1 MDLPPHFLLLRFHW
15 CNYFA
20 LEVFSFVDMG
30 GLTCGLFGWPFAK
43 GILFGNR
50 WSLPLL
56 IWAWGFQW
64 STQNR
69 KIMLF
74 GCIAF
79 IEPGCRIPECYGT
92 CQWDTLW
99 VSYGWMKF
107 GYFELHP
114 LIVHAS
120 WPQWECIL
128 GSWNALWVAYKVVQS
143 IFAYE
148 GVLNAL
154 TLNVDFLDWL
164 FFSYSF

>member
-1 MDLPPHFLLLRFHW
+1 MEPTPPNLGMGIPMKYSESENNAFFRRELL
-15 CNYFA
+15 
-20 LEVFSFVDMG
+20 
-30 GLTCGLFGWPFAK
+30 GLTFWGW
-43 GILFGNR
+43 
-50 WSLPLL
+50 LL
-56 IWAWGFQW
+56 E
-64 STQNR
+64 
-69 KIMLF
+69 LF